1 MENIITV
8 KKLRENLAD
17 YAKQTQKG
25 RSFLVF
31 KKSEPLFRIA
41 PVENETW
48 EEVIDFTKIQK
59 GGVDIKALLA
69 RL

>member
-31 KKSEPLFRIA
+31 RKSEPMFKIA
-41 PVENETW
+41 PVENEVW
-48 EEVIDFTKIQK
+48 EEVIDFTKIYK
-59 GGVDIKALLA
+59 GGVDIKDLLA